1 LGVPLVQVTE
11 DIELDA
17 AKQQEIA
24 GSLVTQAK
32 IHDKSVEEEK
42 SRQNEILKNRLL
54 KLKNRRQSEL
64 TLVLGEGQKQ
74 KEQLESKMK
83 VQVKLQWLCMLL
95 MA

>member
-1 LGVPLVQVTE
+1 MTQ
-11 DIELDA
+11 DIDKDQLDA

-32 IHDKSVEEEK
+32 THEKSVEEEK

-54 KLKNRRQSEL
+54 QMKNRRQSEL

-83 VQVKLQWLCMLL
+83 V
-95 MA
+95 